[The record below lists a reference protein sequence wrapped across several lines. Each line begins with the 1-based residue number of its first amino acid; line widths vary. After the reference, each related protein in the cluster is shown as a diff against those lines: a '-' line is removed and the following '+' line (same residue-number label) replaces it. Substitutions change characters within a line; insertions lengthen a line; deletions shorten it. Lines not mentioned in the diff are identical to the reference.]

1 MEEETETFFQ
11 EQENQLDQIY
21 VTLVGDPGQFCVWY
35 NTGIAA
41 RTKVQKLMQFVE
53 ETMLIQN

>member
-11 EQENQLDQIY
+11 EHLRI
-21 VTLVGDPGQFCVWY
+21 GDPGQFSVWY
-35 NTGIAA
+35 NTGVAA
-41 RTKVQKLMQFVE
+41 RTKVQKLVQFVE